1 MVCVRSAETGR
12 LALSGG
18 TVPLARRSLIQAVAD
33 RVGWR
38 RACDTTTE
46 VEAVLTEQS
55 ETAYSVAA
63 DHVQLATA
71 KTVDA
76 SHVQPGVLAVRRRIL
91 ADVVYLEALLI
102 GAHNSGLS
110 AELIE
115 RLEDAARHGHEL
127 TVLLADAARCTTT
140 APTGSSN

>member
-1 MVCVRSAETGR
+1 M
-12 LALSGG
+12 
-18 TVPLARRSLIQAVAD
+18 PYARRSLIDAVAD

-63 DHVQLATA
+63 DHVRLSTA
-71 KTVDA
+71 ETVDA
-76 SHVQPGVLAVRRRIL
+76 SHVQPGVLAVRRRVL
-91 ADVVYLEALLI
+91 ADVVYLEALLT
-102 GAHNSGLS
+102 GAHNSRMP

-127 TVLLADAARCTTT
+127 TVLLADAARCTTIAHT
-140 APTGSSN
+140 SSSN